1 MHAFLPGSCI
11 YVGRGTLVIGAA
23 VWLHCTG
30 TNEMNAV
37 KSTELQVIDLG
48 HCQFVI
54 LLLRMASASPG
65 PRCCTFMS
73 LSADTA
79 VSCSSVDLWTQ
90 DSSSSVSRTEPAA
103 ILSRVQASLVLQRE
117 DGRQRVSKG
126 GETAGVKG
134 GEETVGHVKGGGRQ
148 CGVYGGGEAA
158 GVKGGGETVWCV
170 KGGGRHC
177 GDEGGGEAVGA
188 KGSE

>member
-1 MHAFLPGSCI
+1 M
-11 YVGRGTLVIGAA
+11 
-23 VWLHCTG
+23 WLHCTG
-30 TNEMNAV
+30 TNDMNAV
-37 KSTELQVIDLG
+37 KSSELQVIDLG

-126 GETAGVKG
+126 G
-134 GEETVGHVKGGGRQ
+134 GRQ
-148 CGVYGGGEAA
+148 WGV
-158 GVKGGGETVWCV
+158 
-170 KGGGRHC
+170 
-177 GDEGGGEAVGA
+177 
-188 KGSE
+188 